1 MVIEMDLIKYI
12 IIAIIQGL
20 TEPLPISSS
29 GHMFLFKKVF
39 NTNMFN
45 DLNFEIICNF
55 GSFLAILY
63 IFRKDV
69 IKIIK
74 DFFTFIFNKDKR
86 KKSKNGF
93 KYAICIVIS
102 SIPVAISGLLFK
114 DFIENKLQNVKIMGF
129 AFLLTALS
137 LFIVRNIKG
146 EKNDEDISYK
156 DAIII
161 GLFQMITILPGISR
175 SGTVLV
181 ACLLC
186 KLKKDSALKYT
197 FMLYFP
203 VSVGAMILGVSDLL
217 NSANLNALTI
227 PYLTGMV
234 ISLIVT
240 LFSYRWLSNAVKKG
254 KLVYFSIYC
263 VLLAMFIF
271 IYFR

>member
-1 MVIEMDLIKYI
+1 MSLIKYI
-12 IIAIIQGL
+12 IVAIIQGL

-29 GHMFLFKKVF
+29 GHMYLFKSIF
-39 NTNMFN
+39 NTNMTS

-55 GSFLAILY
+55 GSFLAILF

-69 IKIIK
+69 IKLIK
-74 DFFTFIFNKDKR
+74 DFFTYIFNKDSRDKT
-86 KKSKNGF
+86 KNGF
-93 KYAICIVIS
+93 KYALYIIIS
-102 SIPVAISGLLFK
+102 TIPVGLSGLFLK
-114 DFIENKLQNVKIMGF
+114 DFIEEKLTSVKILGF
-129 AFLLTALS
+129 AFLLTALA

-146 EKNDEDISYK
+146 EKDDKDITLK

-161 GLFQMITILPGISR
+161 GLFQMITIMPGISR

-186 KLKKDSALKYT
+186 KLKRETALKYT

-203 VSVGAMILGVSDLL
+203 VSVAAMGLGVKDMLVSTNISSLIL
-217 NSANLNALTI
+217 
-227 PYLTGMV
+227 PYAIGMV
-234 ISLIVT
+234 IALVIT
-240 LFSYRWLSNAVKKG
+240 LFSYEWLSNAVKKG

-263 VLLAMFIF
+263 LLLAAFIF

>member
-1 MVIEMDLIKYI
+1 MSLIKYI
-12 IIAIIQGL
+12 IVAIIQGL

-29 GHMFLFKKVF
+29 GHMYLFKSIF
-39 NTNMFN
+39 NTNMTS

-55 GSFLAILY
+55 GSFLAILF

-69 IKIIK
+69 IKLIK
-74 DFFTFIFNKDKR
+74 DFFTYIFNKDSRDKT
-86 KKSKNGF
+86 KNGF
-93 KYAICIVIS
+93 KYALYIIIS
-102 SIPVAISGLLFK
+102 TIPVGLSGLFLK
-114 DFIENKLQNVKIMGF
+114 DFIEEKLTSVKILGF
-129 AFLLTALS
+129 AFLLTALA

-146 EKNDEDISYK
+146 EKDDKDITLK

-161 GLFQMITILPGISR
+161 GLFQMITIMPGISR

-186 KLKKDSALKYT
+186 KLKRETALKYT

-203 VSVGAMILGVSDLL
+203 VSVAAMGLGVKDMLVSTNISSLIL
-217 NSANLNALTI
+217 
-227 PYLTGMV
+227 PYAIGMV
-234 ISLIVT
+234 IALVIT
-240 LFSYRWLSNAVKKG
+240 LFSYEWLSNAVKKG

-263 VLLAMFIF
+263 LLLATFIF

>member
-1 MVIEMDLIKYI
+1 MSLIKYI
-12 IIAIIQGL
+12 IVAIIQGL

-29 GHMFLFKKVF
+29 GHMYLFKSIF
-39 NTNMFN
+39 NTNMTS

-55 GSFLAILY
+55 GSFLAILF

-69 IKIIK
+69 IKLIK
-74 DFFTFIFNKDKR
+74 DFFTYIFNKDNRDKT
-86 KKSKNGF
+86 KNGF
-93 KYAICIVIS
+93 KYALYIIIS
-102 SIPVAISGLLFK
+102 TIPVGLSGLFLK
-114 DFIENKLQNVKIMGF
+114 DFIEEKLTSVKILGF
-129 AFLLTALS
+129 AFLLTALA

-146 EKNDEDISYK
+146 EKDDNDITLK

-161 GLFQMITILPGISR
+161 GLFQMITIMPGISR

-186 KLKKDSALKYT
+186 KLKRETALKYT

-203 VSVGAMILGVSDLL
+203 VSVAAMGLGVKDMLVSTNISSLIL
-217 NSANLNALTI
+217 
-227 PYLTGMV
+227 PYAIGMV
-234 ISLIVT
+234 IALVIT
-240 LFSYRWLSNAVKKG
+240 LFSYEWLSNAVKKG

-263 VLLAMFIF
+263 LLLAAFIF

>member
-1 MVIEMDLIKYI
+1 MSIIKYI

-29 GHMFLFKKVF
+29 GHMFLFKKLF

-55 GSFLAILY
+55 GSFLAILF

-69 IKIIK
+69 YKLLK
-74 DFFTFIFNKDKR
+74 DFFTYIFNKEKR
-86 KKSKNGF
+86 SETKANF
-93 KYAICIVIS
+93 KYCLYIIIS
-102 SIPVAISGLLFK
+102 TIPVGICGLLFK
-114 DFIENKLQNVKIMGF
+114 DIIETKLTNIKLLGF
-129 AFLLTALS
+129 AFLFTSLF

-146 EKNDEDISYK
+146 NKEDHDITIK
-156 DAIII
+156 DALLI

-186 KLKKDSALKYT
+186 KLKRETALKYT
-197 FMLYFP
+197 FILYFP
-203 VSVGAMILGVSDLL
+203 VSIAAMILGVKDLITSPNVSSL
-217 NSANLNALTI
+217 LL
-227 PYLTGMV
+227 PY
-234 ISLIVT
+234 SLGLIIAMIIT
-240 LFSYRWLSNAVKKG
+240 YFSYDWLSKTVKKG
-254 KLVYFSIYC
+254 KLIYFSIYC
-263 VLLAMFIF
+263 ILLSLFIF